1 MYISRRITTKTGTH
15 GTFLDLE
22 IKIEDGIF
30 VCKLFNE
37 GDKFPFFIV
46 HMPHFESNIPSTIF
60 YGSIFSKFL
69 RIARCTLKLEHFL
82 PRASELYLRMLSQ
95 GENQSCINKQILKFS
110 QTPSRTKNIFIF
122 KIISPKLVLFFC
134 KICNEKCSCYL

>member
-1 MYISRRITTKTGTH
+1 MTTKTGTH

-30 VCKLFNE
+30 VCKLFNK

-82 PRASELYLRMLSQ
+82 PRASELYLRTLSQ
-95 GENQSCINKQILKFS
+95 GANQSCINKQILKGS
-110 QTPSRTKNIFIF
+110 QRYPDVPKKYGKNYNELLQELKTYLPSK
-122 KIISPKLVLFFC
+122 
-134 KICNEKCSCYL
+134 